1 MIGILVVTHGNLGK
15 EFLKTAEIIIGKA
28 ENAEALALAYE
39 DDVLVLKDVIR
50 EKITQLDQGD
60 GVMVFTDLFGGSPNN
75 AVAANLK
82 DLKFKGITG
91 LNLPMLIEC
100 ITMREQMDAEELAQH
115 LQSAGKDGVKLLN
128 ELYKV

>member
-15 EFLKTAEIIIGKA
+15 EFLKTAELIMGKA

-39 DDVLVLKDVIR
+39 DDVLVLRDVIK
-50 EKITQLDQGD
+50 EKITELDQGD
-60 GVMVFTDLFGGSPNN
+60 GVVVFTDLFGGSPSN

-82 DLKFKGITG
+82 ALRFKGITG

-100 ITMREQMDAEELAQH
+100 VTMREQMSIEELAEH

>member
-75 AVAANLK
+75 AAAANLK

>member
-100 ITMREQMDAEELAQH
+100 ITMREQMDAEELVQH